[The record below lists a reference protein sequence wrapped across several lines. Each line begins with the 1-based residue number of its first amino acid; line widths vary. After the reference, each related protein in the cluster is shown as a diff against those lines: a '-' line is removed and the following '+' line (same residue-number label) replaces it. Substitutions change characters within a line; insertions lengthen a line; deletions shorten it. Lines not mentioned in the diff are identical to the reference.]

1 MSINLRAGRDNNKTP
16 SGQKIFCEQ
25 SMAKAELSN
34 RGLKV

>member
-25 SMAKAELSN
+25 SVAKAVQRN
-34 RGLKV
+34 YRTVD